1 MYHRLGGVFL
11 KRIISIDRIEGDII
25 VAEAENCKMID
36 LAKEDFADEAKAGVC
51 YYLGEDKKWH
61 EDTAETERR
70 KKKALD
76 LLNSL
81 IKKD

>member
-1 MYHRLGGVFL
+1 M

-25 VAEAENCKMID
+25 VAEAENCKTID
-36 LAKEDFADEAKAGVC
+36 LVKEDFADPVKVGVC
-51 YYLGEDKKWH
+51 YYLGEDQKWH
-61 EDTAETERR
+61 KDTAETDNR